1 MLRRLVRT
9 SLLLSLPIAV
19 SAFLVNLFFFPGG
32 EEVLFRIGPITAT
45 GEGFRFALEILAR
58 IMAISGAVTLFY
70 LTTRPADLVVD
81 LERRGVS
88 PRVAFVAN
96 ASVQTVPAMVE
107 RASQITAA
115 QRARGLD
122 TEGRIWR
129 RVRGIL
135 PIVGPVILGSIAE
148 VEERTMALE
157 ARGFTRPG
165 RRTLLWSPPDR
176 VAEALLRWVTGGGP
190 RGADRGARRRVLGM
204 SLVLSGVGYR
214 YAGATRPSLLDV
226 DLELG
231 RGSVV
236 GLAGASEAGKTT
248 LCLVASG
255 LAPRTV
261 GGQIR
266 GRISIDGQDI
276 DGWPMHELSRR
287 VAIGF
292 QNPMTQMSQVAATV
306 FEEVA
311 FGPMNLALPRAE
323 VIERTWEALATLQ
336 IDELAER
343 DPLRLSGG
351 QQQLVAMAGL
361 LAMRPEHLVLD
372 EPTAQLDPA
381 GTRLVADA
389 ISRLASDGASASW
402 SPSRRPISSSAVA
415 SRVIVLADGRVALGG
430 PAIEVLADPE
440 LPKLGVAEPSAVR
453 LRRAGRAAGVS
464 MERLER
470 ALDG

>member
-1 MLRRLVRT
+1 
-9 SLLLSLPIAV
+9 
-19 SAFLVNLFFFPGG
+19 
-32 EEVLFRIGPITAT
+32 
-45 GEGFRFALEILAR
+45 
-58 IMAISGAVTLFY
+58 
-70 LTTRPADLVVD
+70 
-81 LERRGVS
+81 
-88 PRVAFVAN
+88 
-96 ASVQTVPAMVE
+96 
-107 RASQITAA
+107 
-115 QRARGLD
+115 
-122 TEGRIWR
+122 
-129 RVRGIL
+129 
-135 PIVGPVILGSIAE
+135 
-148 VEERTMALE
+148 
-157 ARGFTRPG
+157 
-165 RRTLLWSPPDR
+165 
-176 VAEALLRWVTGGGP
+176 
-190 RGADRGARRRVLGM
+190 M

-214 YAGATRPSLLDV
+214 YAGATQPSLLDV

-231 RGSVV
+231 AGSVV

-287 VAIGF
+287 IAIGF
-292 QNPMTQMSQVAATV
+292 QNPMTQMSQVAGTV

-323 VIERTWEALATLQ
+323 VIERTWGALATLQ

-381 GTRLVADA
+381 GTKLVADA
-389 ISRLASDGASASW
+389 ISRLASAGASILVAEQKTDLL
-402 SPSRRPISSSAVA
+402 SAVA
-415 SRVIVLADGRVALGG
+415 SRVIVLAEGRVALHG
-430 PAIEVLADPE
+430 PARDVLADPE

-453 LRRAGRAAGVS
+453 LRRAGRTAGVP

-470 ALDG
+470 ALDD